1 MGQLEGKMVII
12 TGASSGIGQSMA
24 ETFANEGANV
34 VLAARSQHKLE
45 EVASR
50 IGARGGTA
58 LAVPTDVT
66 DEVQVAGLFR
76 TAMDRF
82 GRLDILVNNAG
93 VFEAAPLEEMSLE
106 TWRRVIDTN
115 LTGPFL
121 CTREAMKIMK
131 PQGGGRIINIG
142 SISAHMPRPHAAPYS
157 CAKLAL
163 VALTKT
169 TALEGRDFN
178 VVASCLHPGN
188 VRTPQMDAMPDE
200 PMMPVEEIVKA
211 ALTMAALPLT
221 VNMLDATVVPVAQP
235 FLGRG

>member
-1 MGQLEGKMVII
+1 MGQLEEKTVII

-24 ETFANEGANV
+24 ETFAQEGARV
-34 VLAARSQHKLE
+34 VLAARSQRKLD
-45 EVASR
+45 EVAGR
-50 IGARGGTA
+50 IRSRGGAA

-66 DEVQVAGLFR
+66 DEAQVADLFR
-76 TAMDRF
+76 KTLEGF

-93 VFEAAPLEEMSLE
+93 IFEAAPLEEMSLD
-106 TWRRVIDTN
+106 TWRRVMDTN

-121 CTREAMKIMK
+121 CTREAMRIMK

-142 SISAHMPRPHAAPYS
+142 SISAAMPRPYAAPYS

-188 VRTPQMDAMPDE
+188 VRTPQMDDMPDE

-211 ALTMAALPLT
+211 ALIMAALPLT
-221 VNMLDATVVPVAQP
+221 VNMLEATVVPVAQP